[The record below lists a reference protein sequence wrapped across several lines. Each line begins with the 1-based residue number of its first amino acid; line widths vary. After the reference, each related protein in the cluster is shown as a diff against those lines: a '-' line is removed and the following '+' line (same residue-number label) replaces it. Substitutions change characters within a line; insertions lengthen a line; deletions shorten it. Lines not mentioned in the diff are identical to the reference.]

1 MPESSRPEPVIT
13 GPAAVALS
21 RTCHTIHV
29 ALVVFVLAGWLFPV
43 RQILVAHLMF
53 VPALIVTW
61 LLNRN
66 TCPLNNLESRLLTGV
81 WRNEENREE
90 GSFLLVLVENYLRMH
105 PTQRTMD
112 AITYALMAFCW
123 VLSICHLWL
132 LG

>member
-13 GPAAVALS
+13 GPAAAILS
-21 RTCHTIHV
+21 RACHIIHV
-29 ALVVFVLAGWLFPV
+29 ALVVFVLAGWLIPI
-43 RQILVAHLMF
+43 RQVVITHLAF
-53 VPALIVTW
+53 VPVLILTW

-90 GSFLLVLVENYLRMH
+90 GSFLLVLVESYLRLH

-123 VLSICHLWL
+123 LLSVGHLSL